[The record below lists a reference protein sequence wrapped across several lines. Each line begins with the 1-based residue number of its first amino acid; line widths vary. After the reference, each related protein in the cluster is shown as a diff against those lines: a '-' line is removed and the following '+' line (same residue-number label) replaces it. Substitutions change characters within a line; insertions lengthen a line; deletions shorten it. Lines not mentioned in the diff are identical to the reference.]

1 MNAEP
6 EDASSKFQP
15 LDEWFLD
22 LLACPACV
30 QRLPLR
36 LGEGSTTL
44 LCQCGRYAYPVREGL
59 PILLVEEAILLNE
72 NAHPED
78 MVKEDKEDPVKQAI
92 MKKNIVI

>member
-1 MNAEP
+1 MSAKP
-6 EDASSKFQP
+6 EDASPAFQP

-30 QRLPLR
+30 QRLPLH

-44 LCQCGRYAYPVREGL
+44 ICQCGRYAYPVRDGL
-59 PILLVEEAILLNE
+59 PILLVEEAILLDD

-78 MVKEDKEDPVKQAI
+78 IVKDNLTKEDNK
-92 MKKNIVI
+92 